1 MISKY
6 ICASHFL
13 ADGGGRITHEMVLTS
28 EMPYSMSLLRGRNWA
43 SKGSYNTCTSS
54 AGKRK

>member
-28 EMPYSMSLLRGRNWA
+28 EMPYSMSLLRGRN
-43 SKGSYNTCTSS
+43 
-54 AGKRK
+54 